1 MNTELATLLE
11 VFAPTYLDVLPAD
24 KSYGVTYTLIMGQ
37 DDTYES
43 GQPLGERLSYMVRVF
58 QKAYVHANI
67 TAICAAL
74 RAAGWCLGPRTLIRE
89 EADGGYYQYNIE
101 ITKWGAIN

>member
-1 MNTELATLLE
+1 MNTELAALLE
-11 VFAPTYLDVLPAD
+11 AFAPTYLDVLPASVD
-24 KSYGVTYTLIMGQ
+24 YGITYTLIMGQ

-43 GQPLGERLSYMVRVF
+43 GLPLGERLSYMIRVF
-58 QKAYVHANI
+58 QRTYNHANI

-74 RAAGWCLGPRTLIRE
+74 RAAGCGLGPRTLTRE

-101 ITKWGAIN
+101 ITKWGAIS